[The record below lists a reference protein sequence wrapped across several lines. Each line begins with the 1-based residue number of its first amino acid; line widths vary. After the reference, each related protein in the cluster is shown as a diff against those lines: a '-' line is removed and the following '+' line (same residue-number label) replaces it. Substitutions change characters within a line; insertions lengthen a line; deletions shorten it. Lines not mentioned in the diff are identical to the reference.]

1 MSCWR
6 FLVPF
11 VLCVVAV
18 TSCSASHATASKR
31 ASAAIPSSATRDA
44 GTGVYTLAQ
53 AERGEATYGRQCAF
67 CHGRR
72 LEGDEEFC
80 TPPLVGPEFWRRW
93 RGLSIGALYDRMK
106 KTMPVNKEG
115 SLADAEYAE
124 IVSFILRANELPA
137 SQTELPADLAT
148 LQRIAIANRTKP

>member
-1 MSCWR
+1 VSW
-6 FLVPF
+6 FPLPF
-11 VLCVVAV
+11 VLCVVTA
-18 TSCSASHATASKR
+18 TSCATGHATASKR
-31 ASAAIPSSATRDA
+31 ASAAIPSYATSGA
-44 GTGVYTLAQ
+44 GAGVYTLAQ

-80 TPPLVGPEFWRRW
+80 TPPLVGAEFWRRW
-93 RGLSIGALYDRMK
+93 RGLSVGALYDRMK

-137 SQTELPADLAT
+137 GQTELPIDLAA
-148 LQRIAIANRTKP
+148 LQRIAIANRTTKP